1 MGNVMNRRLCQGPC
15 GKNRQEKFFVSERG
29 RICVDCQK
37 KRRRKTSRKSHVKRT
52 YNLSVEDHDLILEFQ
67 GGVCAITGKKMPYNL
82 AVDHDHKT
90 GYVRGL
96 LSKSANGL
104 LRKARDNPDVLRA
117 AADYLENPPAQALG
131 IYARIE
137 DQ

>member
-1 MGNVMNRRLCQGPC
+1 MTKRKCQGPC
-15 GKNRQEKFFVSERG
+15 GLNRQEKFFVSERG
-29 RICVDCQK
+29 RICITCQN
-37 KRRRKTSRKSHVKRT
+37 KRRKKTSRKGHVKRT
-52 YNLSVEDHDLILEFQ
+52 YNLSTEDHDRLLEHQ
-67 GGVCAITGKKMPYNL
+67 GGVCAISGKKMPYNL

-96 LSKSANGL
+96 LSKSMNKL
-104 LRKARDNPDVLRA
+104 LRDARDNPDILRA

-137 DQ
+137 DND